1 MHETLKQSPEFS
13 EAPDGIEAA
22 ALRAEAWAGEP
33 FLRPDEEANGS
44 LRPGTA
50 LRNALD
56 AALVEIEAGLREPS
70 SEWKVRFGLMLGL
83 ERVLS
88 EKPPHLASGTELRR
102 HQVDA
107 LAGMLTEL
115 IAANEKS
122 AANGEG
128 ASNGAAEAGEEE
140 DEDEDELAVEAE
152 DEEAG
157 EENGAEA
164 SSAPDPG
171 AARRYR
177 FRHPTASGKTIAAA
191 GFVEAARTE
200 GVLILTHRRLLVDQF
215 RRELTEHGYGPR
227 IQPVLLED
235 AKASPPNPIT
245 IQTYAWFARHVGEI
259 SRSAYQLVICD
270 EAHTALGEKTSAAIR
285 RFSEPIYIGMT
296 ATEELIA
303 KQVSDVFPAS
313 VDDLP
318 LADAARRGLI
328 APLRNL
334 RVPPVAAINSV
345 PIVSGDFEERA
356 LAAALDHEAL
366 NMAAAT
372 LYRERF
378 GDTPGI
384 VYAAGVDHAYNLATA
399 FRAAG
404 LKAEAVSGRT
414 PPVKLAAILAAYER
428 GEIDVLINA
437 MLLAEGWNS
446 PRATVVMHLAPTA
459 SKRVYQQ
466 RIGRIMRIHPRKE
479 AGIVVDFVP
488 KGATHSERV
497 VSLHSLLNAD
507 FYREGARVT
516 PAPRRRTQRRGRR
529 KLTPASWLVPV
540 TPDVA
545 RRLGVIQREWQRID
559 PKYLDE
565 EEQRFWAT
573 IAGRQMR
580 YDERQSF
587 VQKFTSQGA
596 SKGALETFLATTAAQ
611 NPNRRLRLIALAD
624 RVSMRV
630 DRADFDDLV
639 TLVTQA
645 PPWDKDRAAG
655 VRILMRAIA
664 EGKPDA
670 PDQILARWT
679 WKLARAVRK
688 TLDRKASGE
697 YTDAKRLLGA
707 LANSRGQR
715 HEENAARLVKAALVM
730 PREVGAALLATA
742 EGYTPRATNLLDDAR
757 EQLGTIQDIAAALA
771 DDLPAPRSGPSR
783 SRRRRRRKKRVPGA
797 PALEGP
803 AEAAPPSAPRPSRPR
818 APTPRP
824 TGTAPN
830 RARAA
835 ADAADARPRAPAAP
849 ELRRRAA
856 GPGPGRGATGTGS
869 GAARRPSLRSRR
881 PSAFPRTPRLADA
894 QPARSAA
901 GRGAFALAVAL
912 LALAQETRQLGGE
925 RLPRGELALTLELVG
940 AALELVDVGR
950 RVLVG
955 CDRLAHLLQVDAAC
969 LLELGRVERHVEQ
982 RRQPVTERLGG
993 ARRRGQRDVVG
1004 NRRPE

>member
-1 MHETLKQSPEFS
+1 MHETLTQSPPFL

-33 FLRPDEEANGS
+33 FLRPDEEAATA

-56 AALVEIEAGLREPS
+56 SALAEMAGGASRPS

-115 IAANEKS
+115 IAANEKQV
-122 AANGEG
+122 AQLDG
-128 ASNGAAEAGEEE
+128 AQNNGA
-140 DEDEDELAVEAE
+140 LA
-152 DEEAG
+152 EEAG
-157 EENGAEA
+157 EEDEGDEEDDDLAADSEEDEQADAREA
-164 SSAPDPG
+164 ASAAAPDPG
-171 AARRYR
+171 AERRYR

-215 RRELTEHGYGPR
+215 RRELTEHGYGTR
-227 IQPVLLED
+227 LTAVILGANEAVT
-235 AKASPPNPIT
+235 ASPIT
-245 IQTYAWFARHVGEI
+245 IQTYAWFARHVAEI

-285 RFSEPIYIGMT
+285 QLSEPIYIGMT

-404 LKAEAVSGRT
+404 VKAEAVSGRT
-414 PPVKLAAILAAYER
+414 PPVRLAAILAAYER

-488 KGATHSERV
+488 KGATHTERV
-497 VSLHSLLNAD
+497 VSLHSLLGAD

-529 KLTPASWLVPV
+529 KLTPATWLVPV

-565 EEQRFWAT
+565 DEQRFWAT

-587 VQKFTSQGA
+587 VQKFTAQGA
-596 SKGALETFLATTAAQ
+596 SKGALETFLATCAAQ

-624 RVSMRV
+624 RVSMRIE
-630 DRADFDDLV
+630 RADFDDLV

-645 PPWDKDRAAG
+645 PPWDKDRSAG
-655 VRILMRAIA
+655 VRLLLRAIA
-664 EGKPDA
+664 EGKADA

-688 TLDRKASGE
+688 TLDRKASQE
-697 YTDAKRLLGA
+697 YPDAKRLLGA

-715 HEENAARLVKAALVM
+715 HEENAARLVKAALTM

-742 EGYTPRATNLLDDAR
+742 EGYTPRATNLLDEAR
-757 EQLGTIQDIAAALA
+757 EQLGSIQDIAAALA
-771 DDLPAPRSGPSR
+771 DDLPAPKTGPSR
-783 SRRRRRRKKRVPGA
+783 SRRRRRRKKKLPGA
-797 PALEGP
+797 
-803 AEAAPPSAPRPSRPR
+803 AAPGAASVDTAAATEAPAGETAAGETPTGETPTGETPAGATPATAAPASATLTGEAPVDPTANGHVANNRRRPRTRRKAAPETTSPSAPAEPDPQ
-818 APTPRP
+818 PE
-824 TGTAPN
+824 TALPL
-830 RARAA
+830 
-835 ADAADARPRAPAAP
+835 PPA
-849 ELRRRAA
+849 
-856 GPGPGRGATGTGS
+856 
-869 GAARRPSLRSRR
+869 
-881 PSAFPRTPRLADA
+881 
-894 QPARSAA
+894 
-901 GRGAFALAVAL
+901 
-912 LALAQETRQLGGE
+912 
-925 RLPRGELALTLELVG
+925 
-940 AALELVDVGR
+940 
-950 RVLVG
+950 
-955 CDRLAHLLQVDAAC
+955 
-969 LLELGRVERHVEQ
+969 
-982 RRQPVTERLGG
+982 
-993 ARRRGQRDVVG
+993 
-1004 NRRPE
+1004 